1 VLPDGS
7 LLFTE
12 EANGRIYRVSYTPPP
27 RPKSPD
33 AKASPVLRN

>member
-1 VLPDGS
+1 

-12 EANGRIYRVSYTPPP
+12 EANGRIYRISYTPPAP
-27 RPKSPD
+27 PKSPD